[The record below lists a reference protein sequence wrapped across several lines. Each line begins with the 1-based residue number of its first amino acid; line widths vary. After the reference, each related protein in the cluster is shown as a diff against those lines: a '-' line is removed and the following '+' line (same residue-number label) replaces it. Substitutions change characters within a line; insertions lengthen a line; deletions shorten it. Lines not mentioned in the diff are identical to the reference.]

1 MVDVV
6 FDASALI
13 LMAKIGL
20 LKELSQELDI
30 HTTETVYEETTR
42 AETYDAQVI
51 RQRSENNRFTREKV
65 QGEST
70 EKILERFNLDKG
82 EASTIA
88 LQRQINAD
96 IIATDDKQAINTCK
110 ILEIKFTTS
119 LKLLERAYE
128 KEILSREKALTKLNE
143 LEKYGWYKDN
153 QIKTTEQNI
162 RGENRE

>member
-13 LMAKIGL
+13 LTAKIGL
-20 LKELSQELDI
+20 LKELSQRLDI

-42 AETYDAQVI
+42 AETYDAQLI
-51 RQRSENNRFTREKV
+51 QQRSEDNIFTSEKV
-65 QGEST
+65 PEEHIG
-70 EKILERFNLDKG
+70 KILDKFNLDKG

-119 LKLLERAYE
+119 LKLLGRAYE
-128 KEILSREKALTKLNE
+128 KELISKEKALTKLKE
-143 LEKYGWYKDN
+143 LDKNGWYKDD
-153 QIKTTEQNI
+153 QVKTIEQKI
-162 RGENRE
+162 RGENQE